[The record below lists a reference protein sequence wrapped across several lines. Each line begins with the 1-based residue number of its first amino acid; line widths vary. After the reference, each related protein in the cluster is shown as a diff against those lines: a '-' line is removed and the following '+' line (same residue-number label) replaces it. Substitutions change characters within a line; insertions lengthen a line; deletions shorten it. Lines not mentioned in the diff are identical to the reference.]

1 MLSIYNTN
9 LRTALVFLVYA
20 KVAFSVPTGPGALV
34 GREDACNALGNCPR
48 SDSKVA
54 RQAAVQT
61 IAPVSTVTRTA
72 APRLATPPAL
82 PTAPGLATLPAL
94 PTAQVFATAPA
105 PTTLVT
111 TAAAPITSDP
121 ADDRKK
127 CSPEECPVYC
137 TPSSSESTVQ
147 VRALE
152 LFKRFFDI
160 PQTRPGSFV
169 NQLLLQPYTEN
180 LSPDPTKCSW
190 HSFDDNREYASA
202 IKGLSGCTA
211 IFAASGKGVFS
222 SHIWEEDVNTNAD
235 LQPNNYVATLETM
248 KSELSPHKDD
258 LAGGEVFIILPTL
271 TQRRRVYSDE
281 INAAIEAAVNDASG
295 LTATISIYTAR
306 PWDTTPG
313 FGDDERGAM
322 AFQFDPNYQNVGN
335 RAYRIYQ
342 ENNLLSEKTGI

>member
-1 MLSIYNTN
+1 MLSNYNTT
-9 LRTALVFLVYA
+9 LRTTLILLLNA
-20 KVAFSVPTGPGALV
+20 KVAFSVPTGPGILV
-34 GREDACNALGNCPR
+34 DRENACIALGNCPG
-48 SDSKVA
+48 SDLKV

-61 IAPVSTVTRTA
+61 PAPVSNVAPITA
-72 APRLATPPAL
+72 PGFATPPV
-82 PTAPGLATLPAL
+82 L

-105 PTTLVT
+105 PNTLVT
-111 TAAAPITSDP
+111 TAAAPTTSDQ

-147 VRALE
+147 VRALK

-180 LSPDPTKCSW
+180 LSPDPTKYSW

-248 KSELSPHKDD
+248 KSELSSHKDD

-295 LTATISIYTAR
+295 LTATVSIYTAR

-322 AFQFDPNYQNVGN
+322 AFQFDPNYQSVGN